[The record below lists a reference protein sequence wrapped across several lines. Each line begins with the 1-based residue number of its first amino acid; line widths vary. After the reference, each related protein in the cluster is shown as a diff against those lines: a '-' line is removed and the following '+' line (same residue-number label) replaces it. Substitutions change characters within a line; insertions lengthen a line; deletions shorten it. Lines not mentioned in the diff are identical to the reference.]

1 MILNPSSYNFR
12 LWYYNMTNSE
22 CLNILIKKSSNFM
35 TVNLFTCTCRKM
47 YYTFVSITQLIISKP
62 DSFIFTWHGNR
73 SNRQYNPAHFL
84 CCNLVQLT
92 PLWYDVIFTINLLKF
107 GCYDILNVS
116 TLSHLMFPF
125 FYLQCTCTQLFFV
138 IKVLRLRLCKIVF
151 CLLFFIHTD
160 LGTADLYNY

>member
-22 CLNILIKKSSNFM
+22 CLNILIKKVPILWQSIYSH
-35 TVNLFTCTCRKM
+35 VHVEKCIIHLFPLHSWLFQDLTA
-47 YYTFVSITQLIISKP
+47 F
-62 DSFIFTWHGNR
+62 FTWHGNK

-160 LGTADLYNY
+160 LGTTDLYNY